1 MTIAPQL
8 SPILEADRLGRRA
21 LIDVERAKRSE
32 FGQFFTPPFV
42 ASFMA
47 SLFSNLD
54 NHVRLLDAGAGVGT
68 LTAAVLERCFLK
80 KPKSVTATMYELDMS
95 LETSLQQ
102 SMAILKASARAS
114 NTVFQTNIQIADF
127 LLAGVDAFSGLFG
140 SKQDLFTH
148 AILNPPYAK
157 IARDTTLR
165 QHLEFAGIDATNLY
179 TAFLD
184 VAIELLEDEGELV
197 AITPRSFFNGAY
209 FTPFRKRFL
218 ERMQLR
224 HIQIIDS
231 RSGVFG
237 DVLQETVIFHAV
249 KTKAIRQFVAISNV
263 FDLEEAPM
271 EHSVLYSQVV
281 RPDDAESFICV
292 ASNSIYTNQ
301 TAMIEALPHTLS
313 SLNFNISTGRVV
325 DFRAR
330 EALRH
335 MPEVGDHALI
345 YPTHLQQGTIVYP
358 LESAKANAMLPTNSV
373 RSLLVPEGF
382 YVLVKRF
389 STKEETR
396 RVVAALFE
404 PEKARFGAVGFEN
417 HLNYIHQNGAGL
429 TRETALGLVV
439 YLNSTAFDTAFRT
452 FSGHTQVNAT
462 DIRNMTFPS
471 LEVLSRL
478 ATRVSLPLPAQEVID
493 DIVNQEVFA
502 MVDKNLDEAV
512 KRKIEQAILVLKSVP
527 SLPAESVNERSALI
541 LLALLDLIPQVPW
554 SDASRPLRGV
564 TPIMEFIARHYN
576 KTYAPNSR
584 ETFRKATLH
593 HFLRETLA
601 VLNPDDPARSTNSP
615 NNVYQIN
622 AEFAEVLRN
631 LENENWQ
638 NQLQLFMANIPQR
651 QQQDQ
656 IERYAQ
662 RIPVIFG
669 GEKILLSAGG
679 QNPLIQKIIEEFC
692 ERFALGSQAV
702 YIGDT
707 SSKTQVFYNRDLLE
721 SLGVVLDDHGKMP
734 DVIVYQPERNWLF
747 LIEAVTS
754 HGAITTTRLRQL
766 EILFQHCKAG
776 IVFVTAF
783 ETRATMRR
791 YLADIAWETEV
802 WVAETPE
809 HLIHFNG
816 DKFFGPR
823 K

>member
-1 MTIAPQL
+1 MTIASHP
-8 SPILEADRLGRRA
+8 SPLLEADRLGQRA
-21 LIDVERAKRSE
+21 LIAVERPKQSE
-32 FGQFFTPPFV
+32 LGQFFTPPFI

-54 NHVRLLDAGAGVGT
+54 GQVRLLDAGAGAGT
-68 LTAAVLERCFLK
+68 LTAAVLERCFLE
-80 KPKSVTATMYELDMS
+80 KPELVTATLYESDLS
-95 LETSLQQ
+95 LQASLQQ
-102 SMAILKASARAS
+102 LTALLTASARAT
-114 NTVFQTNIQIADF
+114 NTVFSAVVQITDF

-140 SKQDLFTH
+140 SNRDLYTH

-157 IARDTTLR
+157 IPRDSFLR
-165 QHLEFAGIDATNLY
+165 QHLEIAGVDVTNLY

-184 VAIELLEDEGELV
+184 VVIELLEDEGELV
-197 AITPRSFFNGAY
+197 AITPRSFFNGVY

-218 ERMQLR
+218 ERMRLR

-237 DVLQETVIFHAV
+237 GVLQETVIFHAV
-249 KTKAIRQFVAISNV
+249 KTKAIRKFVAISNI
-263 FDLEEAPM
+263 FDLEEAPI
-271 EHSVLYSQVV
+271 EHTVLYSQVV

-292 ASNSIYTNQ
+292 ASDVIYVNQ

-313 SLNFNISTGRVV
+313 SLDLNISTGRVV
-325 DFRAR
+325 DFRSR

-335 MPEVGDHALI
+335 MPEAGDHALL
-345 YPTHLQQGTIVYP
+345 YPTHLRQGTIVYP
-358 LESAKANAMLPTNSV
+358 LDSAKANAIMSLDSTK
-373 RSLLVPEGF
+373 SLLVPEGF

-389 STKEETR
+389 SAKEEIR

-404 PEKARFGAVGFEN
+404 PENTRFGAVGFEN
-417 HLNYIHQNGAGL
+417 HLNYIHQNGRGL
-429 TRETALGLVV
+429 TREIALGLVV

-462 DIRNMTFPS
+462 DIRNMMFPS
-471 LEVLSRL
+471 LEVLRRL
-478 ATRVSLPLPAQEVID
+478 ATRVSLPLPSQEVLD
-493 DIVNQEVFA
+493 DIVNQEVFS
-502 MVDKNLDEAV
+502 MIDQNLDNAV
-512 KRKIEQAILVLKSVP
+512 RGKIEQALLVLKSVTN
-527 SLPAESVNERSALI
+527 LPAESVNERSALI
-541 LLALLDLIPQVPW
+541 LLALLDLTPQAPW
-554 SDASRPLRGV
+554 SDARRPLRGV
-564 TPIMEFIARHYN
+564 TPIMEFIADNYG

-601 VLNPDDPARSTNSP
+601 VLNPDDPGRSTNSP

-622 AEFAEVLRN
+622 TEFAKVLQN
-631 LENENWQ
+631 LENESWQ
-638 NQLQLFMANIPQR
+638 SQLQVFLTSIPQR

-656 IERYAQ
+656 IERHVQ

-669 GEKILLSAGG
+669 GTKILLSAGG

-692 ERFALGSQAV
+692 ERFAMGSQAV

-707 SSKTQVFYNRDLLE
+707 SSKTEVFYNRDLLE

-734 DVIVYQPERNWLF
+734 DVIVYQPEKNWLF

-766 EILFQHCKAG
+766 EILFQNCKAG